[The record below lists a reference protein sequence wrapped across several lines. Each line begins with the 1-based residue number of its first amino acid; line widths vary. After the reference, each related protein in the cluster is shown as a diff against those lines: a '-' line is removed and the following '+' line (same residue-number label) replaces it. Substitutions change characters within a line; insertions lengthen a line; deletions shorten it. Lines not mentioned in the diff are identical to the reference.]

1 VETISEFQKSIRNSY
16 SKIIEECRSVLGS
29 ELHYQAMVYHLLR
42 ALGKVPLSQI
52 GMNVKT
58 TIEDCKTDFFKDRIT
73 KKDKK
78 FRSKNLEIIPDISF
92 YSNSL
97 KADWRRRNY
106 KNTLEKTIYSLEI
119 KASERNKGR
128 LQFKEIETDFLKLKA
143 QYNETKLKFNKEIG
157 IGMMIIDV
165 APLENERMK
174 KETLNKIIE
183 LSKKLSI
190 DLWYFTQKENIEIT
204 Y

>member
-1 VETISEFQKSIRNSY
+1 METISEFRTSISNSY

-58 TIEDCKTDFFKDRIT
+58 TIEDCKTAFFKERIT

-78 FRSKNLEIIPDISF
+78 FRSNNLEIIPDISF

-97 KADWRRRNY
+97 KADYNL
-106 KNTLEKTIYSLEI
+106 K
-119 KASERNKGR
+119 R
-128 LQFKEIETDFLKLKA
+128 LKPTF
-143 QYNETKLKFNKEIG
+143 
-157 IGMMIIDV
+157 
-165 APLENERMK
+165 
-174 KETLNKIIE
+174 
-183 LSKKLSI
+183 
-190 DLWYFTQKENIEIT
+190 
-204 Y
+204 